1 MEERKSSRVHPHF
14 VLGSSPFRI
23 PSPPPCALLFAGF
36 TNSNQW
42 FIEEGGEKL
51 ASEIKG
57 MLMDFI
63 RGIHAVC
70 NLSLCG
76 IFLVILDFIRG
87 VYAVYFRWQNDLS
100 HIIVWFA
107 IFCMVKC
114 TESRAHLHQIILS
127 LIIVGWMMKVIW
139 NCHAIKILCQ
149 WILLQRAT
157 PQVLCQYPNE
167 CICHYKYCNDA
178 MS

>member
-1 MEERKSSRVHPHF
+1 MEEGKSSCVHSHF

-23 PSPPPCALLFAGF
+23 PFPAPCAPLFAGF
-36 TNSNQW
+36 TISNLW

-63 RGIHAVC
+63 RGAHAVC
-70 NLSLCG
+70 NLSLCC
-76 IFLVILDFIRG
+76 IFLMILDFIRG
-87 VYAVYFRWQNDLS
+87 VHAVDFRWQNDLS

-114 TESRAHLHQIILS
+114 TESRAHLRQTILS
-127 LIIVGWMMKVIW
+127 LIIVEWMIKMIW
-139 NCHAIKILCQ
+139 NSHAIKILC
-149 WILLQRAT
+149 
-157 PQVLCQYPNE
+157 
-167 CICHYKYCNDA
+167 
-178 MS
+178 

>member
-1 MEERKSSRVHPHF
+1 MEEGKSSRAHPHF
-14 VLGSSPFRI
+14 VLGSSPFRL
-23 PSPPPCALLFAGF
+23 PFLVSCSPCSAAF
-36 TNSNQW
+36 TSSNQW
-42 FIEEGGEKL
+42 FIEEGGELL

-57 MLMDFI
+57 MIMDFI
-63 RGIHAVC
+63 RGAHAVC

-76 IFLVILDFIRG
+76 IFLMILDFIRG

-107 IFCMVKC
+107 ISCMVKC

-139 NCHAIKILCQ
+139 NSHAIKILCQ
-149 WILLQRAT
+149 WI
-157 PQVLCQYPNE
+157 VL
-167 CICHYKYCNDA
+167 
-178 MS
+178 

>member
-1 MEERKSSRVHPHF
+1 MEEGKSRLIHSHF
-14 VLGSSPFRI
+14 LQSSSPFRI
-23 PSPPPCALLFAGF
+23 PFLAPCAPCFIGF
-36 TNSNQW
+36 TNNNLW

-63 RGIHAVC
+63 RGAHAVC

-87 VYAVYFRWQNDLS
+87 VHAVYFRWQNDLS

-127 LIIVGWMMKVIW
+127 LIIVEWIIKIIW
-139 NCHAIKILCQ
+139 NSHAIKILCQ
-149 WILLQRAT
+149 WI
-157 PQVLCQYPNE
+157 VL
-167 CICHYKYCNDA
+167 
-178 MS
+178 